1 MAVKYKKLRGVLVCS
16 VKDNVIIKKEQ
27 RPKTPHARI
36 FGKLTPI
43 KESEISMYKKFHIEY
58 L

>member
-1 MAVKYKKLRGVLVCS
+1 MAVKHKKLRGVLVCS
-16 VKDNVIIKKEQ
+16 VKGNVMIKKEQ
-27 RPKTPHARI
+27 KPKTPHARI

-43 KESEISMYKKFHIEY
+43 KESEIPMYKRFHIEY